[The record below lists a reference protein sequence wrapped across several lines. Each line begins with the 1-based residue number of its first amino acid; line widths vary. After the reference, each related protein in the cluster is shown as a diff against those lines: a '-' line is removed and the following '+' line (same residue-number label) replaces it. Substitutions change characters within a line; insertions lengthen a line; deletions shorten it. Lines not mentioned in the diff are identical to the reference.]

1 MLYNSE
7 RNDLIVSN
15 NRQKLRSKSR
25 PNSKSN
31 LRQNTKPSSNSKL
44 NPCDFTLCITVAL
57 LLALG
62 IVMVLSASSPSS
74 LAETGSS
81 YTYVIR
87 QLQSAIVG
95 IVLMIFISR
104 VDYKIYR
111 NRKIYMTAYVVSV
124 VILLFVLI
132 PNIGV
137 TVNGARRW
145 VNLGLQFQPSEITK
159 IGLIV
164 FFAAILT
171 ENKDRLKKLSTGFLA
186 PLGLVLIPVLIL
198 VVVQNHLSVTI
209 VIIGVVSIMMLMAG
223 SRPLHFATFGSAGV
237 AVGAIGLFAMAK
249 FTEQGAFRIARM
261 TSFLNPWADAQG
273 ARMASNTGLIRYRVW
288 RTIWSRTSETV
299 NKNTYIYQNH
309 TMTLYL
315 QY

>member
-1 MLYNSE
+1 MTK
-7 RNDLIVSN
+7 N
-15 NRQKLRSKSR
+15 NKQK
-25 PNSKSN
+25 
-31 LRQNTKPSSNSKL
+31 KL
-44 NPCDFTLCITVAL
+44 NPCDFTLCIAVAL

-81 YTYVIR
+81 YSYVIR
-87 QLQSAIVG
+87 QLQSAVVG
-95 IVLMIFISR
+95 IILMIIISR

-111 NRKIYMTAYVVSV
+111 NRKIYLSAYVISV

-145 VNLGLQFQPSEITK
+145 INLGLQFQPSEITK
-159 IGLIV
+159 IGLII

-171 ENKDRLKKLSTGFLA
+171 ENKDKLKKLSTGFLA

-198 VVVQNHLSVTI
+198 VLVQNHLSVTI
-209 VIIGVVSIMMLMAG
+209 VIVGVVSIMMLMAG
-223 SRPLHFATFGSAGV
+223 SRPLHFVTLGSIG
-237 AVGAIGLFAMAK
+237 AVVGSIGLFAMAK
-249 FTEQGAFRIARM
+249 FTEQGSFRIARI
-261 TSFLNPWADAQG
+261 TSFINPWADAKG
-273 ARMASNTGLIRYRVW
+273 ARLASNTEFICNRFW

-299 NKNTYIYQNH
+299 NKNIYIYQSH
-309 TMTLYL
+309 TTISYL